1 MEAEADG
8 TVARNFMRETR
19 RRLTIQGAPGKGIA
33 NLGLLEDGEHL
44 KELGIPVYVQGTC
57 ETANGDV
64 KATMKVG
71 PWKEFSTGD
80 KKVTITFYG
89 EHFEE
94 SVAELDYPS
103 FYKLL
108 SRFKKGAA
116 MDSETFSGVRRI
128 SRTHEEIDTAE
139 DSPFASL
146 AELEDRI
153 DSIDIDGKGQKI
165 AKGLTIAFGKPENSS
180 YAIATVLSVDESAVI
195 NEPVRLPNGSAGSRV
210 ENGVITTRD
219 AF

>member
-19 RRLTIQGAPGKGIA
+19 RRLTVQGTPGKGIA
-33 NLGLLEDGEHL
+33 NLGLLEDAEHL
-44 KELGIPVYVQGTC
+44 KQQGAPVYVQGTC

-64 KATMKVG
+64 KATMKIG
-71 PWKEFSTGD
+71 PWKEFSTNKEERD
-80 KKVTITFYG
+80 KKVTVTFFG

-94 SVAELDYPS
+94 SVSQLDYPS

-116 MDSETFSGVRRI
+116 MDAEAFSEIRRT
-128 SRTHEEIDTAE
+128 SRTHEEVDVAK

-146 AELEDRI
+146 AELEERI

-165 AKGLTIAFGKPENSS
+165 AKGLALAFGKPENAG
-180 YAIATVLSVDESAVI
+180 YAIATILSVDESLLWEEKI
-195 NEPVRLPNGSAGSRV
+195 KMPDGTE
-210 ENGVITTRD
+210 
-219 AF
+219 